1 MCSLDPNLRPL
12 INRPV
17 VCEQV
22 VLMFCQGGQEILT
35 VELGTPGNQIKM
47 IITVTKEGCSTH
59 HLIVATVFLE
69 LGIKSPPG
77 LKSQIN
83 RSTILQRGST
93 LQSSYKAASC
103 LSSHEHSHLSSY
115 QNSYLTYWYIQARYS
130 YQCCLFHDSTMSFFL
145 IIMRIMI
152 MVIITEAGP
161 AVDWGWVDCWP
172 EAATFQCCTP
182 PMAPPAQP

>member
-93 LQSSYKAASC
+93 LQYSYKAASC
-103 LSSHEHSHLSSY
+103 LSSYEYSHLSLY
-115 QNSYLTYWYIQARYS
+115 QNSYLTYRYIKSRYS
-130 YQCCLFHDSTMSFFL
+130 YQCCLFHDSTMSFFSPHHHAHHDNGDNHGS
-145 IIMRIMI
+145 R
-152 MVIITEAGP
+152 T
-161 AVDWGWVDCWP
+161 
-172 EAATFQCCTP
+172 CC
-182 PMAPPAQP
+182 